1 MSTFEGRML
10 EYSFISL
17 DRFDGENLSST
28 VFFLSHTHF
37 DHTQGLNEPKFL
49 EVLEKRQSTHLYC
62 SKMVQTILLKMPSF
76 KKLEPHIKVL
86 EVNSPTVIE
95 VPNDEHSSQ
104 STCSTIT
111 VTLLQAGHCLGS
123 VMFLIEGSEGTVLY
137 TGDFR
142 WEENEFFR
150 MSWLKSGD
158 NMKLIKSL
166 YVDTTFCVP
175 EAFHIPT
182 RTQSY
187 EAVLSEV
194 TKHFKKNDAN
204 YVCIFSKTSF
214 GYEHLLEKLA
224 KAFRMKVHV
233 NDYKKSVYDTIPKL
247 KDSFTTSAQGTRI
260 HFHNTEFCPQLRP
273 KKSELLII
281 KVSVMWF
288 VEESRKK
295 GCADALQWVDP
306 NKCRVCY
313 SCHPSFEEV
322 QALVRYLK
330 PENVL
335 PNVCP
340 QHYTLEQTQIQLN
353 KILDKPKPKKQQQH
367 CSSNDKQLGMMKLKK
382 VPEISYPPRASVSFT
397 DSESSYSQESQIS
410 ISQGTSSNENKNK
423 SEGMSATSC
432 DVQGVESDS
441 VMLQSHGT
449 PKNISEESTSHYTKL
464 RDISK
469 DKISQHG
476 NTYREMSS
484 DMTSQSSNSK
494 QVMSNNK
501 LSQQYNLHEET
512 LQSVTSHHCNSQSH
526 SSENMS
532 ENSIPCEFMLPT
544 MAAKQIRDNI
554 SPKHVIE
561 LTLMSPKPI
570 SSNQG
575 NMSPKYTDSNK
586 DILTM
591 KSPRDKEDKEELM
604 SDVPLEHSEVK
615 YKTPEGNGNY
625 VNCHQ
630 ISPNNICTKNYTE
643 QNEVKEI
650 TSQNQSKVLDQKE
663 VPDNQRDTK
672 IYKDQLVNLS
682 QIFGPLNYFG
692 GNSSQTDPVSI
703 QHVME
708 KSFDSKDSNK
718 NIPDTKFNVDDKS
731 SDCISDGKSK
741 AIALQDGPLSN
752 NSHSSSFDY
761 SVCKITE
768 KSKRISETSPNMNK
782 SEIQSSASSGVTKS
796 FSLAMNKEVTS
807 MLSADEDNNN
817 TTNESLKSE
826 TSCSIPEASAGSNN
840 TGNICCM
847 SKEIPSDK
855 TISPSI
861 PASQLG
867 KRKHETI
874 ASCEDNHKNVCDIQ
888 SVNNVES
895 FISHSAVLE
904 NCTVEEKPV
913 NHNSLKS
920 KHRINLDSTTSAQS
934 TSVDRSQNNS
944 NREILCKNRADNQ
957 PIEKS
962 LSQTTIV
969 ISDSQNSEWDPD
981 CENKNLSESQETM
994 PPSPFSIS
1002 SSSESLLSPKILE
1015 SMSLLHNNCDINNL
1029 PVNYHDNVTSP
1040 HNSSSQDEVVIIEK
1054 KIPRFVID

>member
-10 EYSFISL
+10 EYTFISL
-17 DRFDGENLSST
+17 DRFDRKNLSST
-28 VFFLSHTHF
+28 MFFLSHTHF
-37 DHTQGLNEPKFL
+37 DHTQGLGEPEFL
-49 EVLEKRQSTHLYC
+49 KVLEKRQSTYLYC
-62 SKMVQTILLKMPSF
+62 SKLVQTILLKMSCF

-150 MSWLKSGD
+150 MPWLKSGD

-166 YVDTTFCVP
+166 YVDTTFCIP
-175 EAFHIPT
+175 EAFHVPT

-187 EAVLSEV
+187 EAILSEV
-194 TKHFKKNDAN
+194 TKHFKKDDNN
-204 YVCIFSKTSF
+204 YVCIFSKTGF

-233 NDYKKSVYDTIPKL
+233 DDFKKSVYDTIPKL
-247 KDSFTTSAQGTRI
+247 KDSFTTSARSTRI
-260 HFHNTEFCPQLRP
+260 HFHNTQYCPQLRT
-273 KKSELLII
+273 KISELLVI

-288 VEESRKK
+288 VEGSRRK
-295 GCADALQWVDP
+295 GCVDALQWVGQ
-306 NKCRVCY
+306 NTCRVCY
-313 SCHPSFEEV
+313 SFHPSFEEV

-340 QHYTLEQTQIQLN
+340 QCYTLEQTQIKLN
-353 KILDKPKPKKQQQH
+353 KILDESKPKKQQQH
-367 CSSNDKQLGMMKLKK
+367 CSSNDSQLGMMKLKK
-382 VPEISYPPRASVSFT
+382 VPEISYPPRTSVSFG
-397 DSESSYSQESQIS
+397 DSESSYNQESQIS
-410 ISQGTSSNENKNK
+410 ISESTSSNENEN
-423 SEGMSATSC
+423 MSSSC

-449 PKNISEESTSHYTKL
+449 PRDISEESTSHYTKL
-464 RDISK
+464 RDKFK
-469 DKISQHG
+469 DKISQHS

-484 DMTSQSSNSK
+484 DMTSQSNNSK

-501 LSQQYNLHEET
+501 LSQQYNSHEET
-512 LQSVTSHHCNSQSH
+512 LESVTSHHCNSQSH
-526 SSENMS
+526 SLENMS
-532 ENSIPCEFMLPT
+532 QNSIPCEFMLPT
-544 MAAKQIRDNI
+544 MAAEQIRDI
-554 SPKHVIE
+554 SPKHVTE
-561 LTLMSPKPI
+561 LTHMSPKPV

-575 NMSPKYTDSNK
+575 NMSPKYTESNK
-586 DILTM
+586 DMLTM
-591 KSPRDKEDKEELM
+591 KSPRDKEDKEKLL
-604 SDVPLEHSEVK
+604 SDAPLEQSEEEK

-625 VNCHQ
+625 VNYHQ
-630 ISPNNICTKNYTE
+630 MSPNNIYTKNYTE
-643 QNEVKEI
+643 QNEVKKI

-663 VPDNQRDTK
+663 ATDNQRDTK

-682 QIFGPLNYFG
+682 QIFRPLYYFG
-692 GNSSQTDPVSI
+692 GNSSQTDPGSI
-703 QHVME
+703 QHIMK
-708 KSFDSKDSNK
+708 KSFDSKDSSK
-718 NIPDTKFNVDDKS
+718 NIPETKLNVDDKS

-752 NSHSSSFDY
+752 NSHSSSFDH

-768 KSKRISETSPNMNK
+768 KSKRMSETSPSKNK

-807 MLSADEDNNN
+807 MFSVDEDNN
-817 TTNESLKSE
+817 TINESLKSE
-826 TSCSIPEASAGSNN
+826 TSCSIPEVSAGGNN

-855 TISPSI
+855 TVSQSI
-861 PASQLG
+861 PASSQLG

-874 ASCEDNHKNVCDIQ
+874 ASCDDNCSNHKNVCDVQ
-888 SVNNVES
+888 LVNNVES
-895 FISHSAVLE
+895 FISHSTVLE

-913 NHNSLKS
+913 NQNSLKS

-934 TSVDRSQNNS
+934 TSINTSQSNS
-944 NREILCKNRADNQ
+944 NGEVLCKSREDNQ

-1002 SSSESLLSPKILE
+1002 SSSESLLSPKTLE
-1015 SMSLLHNNCDINNL
+1015 RMSSLHNNCDNNNL
-1029 PVNYHDNVTSP
+1029 PVNCHDNVTSP
-1040 HNSSSQDEVVIIEK
+1040 HNSSSQDEVIIIEK